1 LHCLPIPALGLSYK
15 KYMDYIIVIVI
26 LRPK

>member
-15 KYMDYIIVIVI
+15 KYMDYIIVI